1 MDMEKKL
8 QEAESTCEPLAL
20 RQHVMTLSAHRQDFS
35 KEIEARFLF
44 LCQRLRE
51 KIRSLMPSC

>member
-1 MDMEKKL
+1 VEKKL
-8 QEAESTCEPLAL
+8 DEAESACDAFAL
-20 RQHVMTLSAHRQDFS
+20 RQHVMRLSAQRQDFS

-51 KIRSLMPSC
+51 KMRSLMPSR